1 MISYKRSFVLPLVIS
16 MVFILI
22 GMGLMLKP
30 EPAILSG
37 LGYLLLA
44 VPSAFYAYLWRKQGP
59 VFVLNQQCLEYKN
72 KLLGE
77 RITIPVAEIGKI
89 QYELVRIYR
98 DYYSKRLR
106 IVGRTGTLL
115 AEVKLENLSGAD
127 FNEVYQFLSPLAPH
141 IVWEFP
147 K

>member
-44 VPSAFYAYLWRKQGP
+44 LPSAFYAYLWRKQGQ

-72 KLLGE
+72 KLLGD
-77 RITIPVAEIGKI
+77 RISIPVAEIGKI
-89 QYELVRIYR
+89 HYEIVYIYR
-98 DYYSKRLR
+98 DIYSKRMR
-106 IVGRTGTLL
+106 IVGRTGTFL
-115 AEVKLENLSGAD
+115 AEVKIDNLSGAD
-127 FNEVYQFLSPLAPH
+127 FNDIYQYLNPFAPH
-141 IVWEFP
+141 IMWEFP

>member
-1 MISYKRSFVLPLVIS
+1 MISYKRSIVVPMVIS
-16 MVFILI
+16 TGFILI
-22 GMGLMLKP
+22 GMGLIFKP

-37 LGYLLLA
+37 FIYLLLA
-44 VPSAFYAYLWRKQGP
+44 FPSAFYAYLWRKQGP

-77 RITIPVAEIGKI
+77 RISIPVAEIGKI

-106 IVGRTGTLL
+106 IVGRTGTFL
-115 AEVKLENLSGAD
+115 AEVKIDNLSGAD
-127 FNEVYQFLSPLAPH
+127 FNDIYQYLSPFAPH
-141 IVWEFP
+141 IIWEFP